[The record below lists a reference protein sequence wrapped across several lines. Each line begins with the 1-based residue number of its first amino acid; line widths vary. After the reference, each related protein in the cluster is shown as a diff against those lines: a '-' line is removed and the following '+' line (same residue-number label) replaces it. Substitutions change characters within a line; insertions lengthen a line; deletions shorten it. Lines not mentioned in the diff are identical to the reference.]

1 MNLNRLRVLIVLTA
15 LAAAIVV
22 LARYTQTP
30 NSLVENALQA
40 PQFSLANLDGKNVSL
55 KDFANKVIVVDFWAT
70 WCAPCREEIPHLNK
84 LYENY
89 RGKGLVVVGIS
100 MDTEEAEVVK
110 QFAKEFRM
118 EYPVVM
124 ADENVQ
130 QDFGGVLGLPTTFII
145 DRKGNIVKKYTGYQ
159 PGMIGDMEQIIKELI

>member
-1 MNLNRLRVLIVLTA
+1 MKLNRLQVLILLT
-15 LAAAIVV
+15 V
-22 LARYTQTP
+22 LAVIVILAKYTSTS
-30 NSLVENALQA
+30 NSSVENVRPA

-55 KDFANKVIVVDFWAT
+55 KDFADKVMVVDFWAT
-70 WCAPCREEIPHLNK
+70 WCGPCREEIPHLNK

-100 MDTEEAEVVK
+100 MDAEGPEVVK
-110 QFAKEFRM
+110 QFAKELRM

-124 ADENVQ
+124 GDENVQ
-130 QDFGGVLGLPTTFII
+130 QDFGGIVGLPTTFII

>member
-1 MNLNRLRVLIVLTA
+1 MKLNRLQVLILLTVLA
-15 LAAAIVV
+15 VIVI
-22 LARYTQTP
+22 LARYTSTS
-30 NSLVENALQA
+30 NSSVENVRPA

-55 KDFANKVIVVDFWAT
+55 KDFADKVMVVDFWAT
-70 WCAPCREEIPHLNK
+70 WCGPCREEIPHLNK

-100 MDTEEAEVVK
+100 MDAEGPEVVK
-110 QFAKEFRM
+110 QFAKELRM

-124 ADENVQ
+124 GDENVQ
-130 QDFGGVLGLPTTFII
+130 QDFGGIVGLPTTFII

-159 PGMIGDMEQIIKELI
+159 PAIMQDMEQTIKELM

>member
-1 MNLNRLRVLIVLTA
+1 MKLNRLQVLILLT
-15 LAAAIVV
+15 V
-22 LARYTQTP
+22 LAVIVILAKYTSTS
-30 NSLVENALQA
+30 NSSVENVRPA

-55 KDFANKVIVVDFWAT
+55 KDFADKVMVVDFWAT
-70 WCAPCREEIPHLNK
+70 WCGPCREEIPHLNK

-100 MDTEEAEVVK
+100 MDAEGPEVVK
-110 QFAKEFRM
+110 QFAKELRM

-124 ADENVQ
+124 GDENVQ
-130 QDFGGVLGLPTTFII
+130 QDFGGIVGLPTTFII

-159 PGMIGDMEQIIKELI
+159 PAIMQDMEQTIKELM

>member
-1 MNLNRLRVLIVLTA
+1 MKVNRLQVLILLT
-15 LAAAIVV
+15 V
-22 LARYTQTP
+22 LAVIVILAKYTSTS
-30 NSLVENALQA
+30 NSSVENVRPA

-55 KDFANKVIVVDFWAT
+55 KDFADKVMVVDFWAT
-70 WCAPCREEIPHLNK
+70 WCGPCREEIPHLNK

-100 MDTEEAEVVK
+100 MDAEGPEVVK
-110 QFAKEFRM
+110 QFAKELRM

-124 ADENVQ
+124 GNENVQ
-130 QDFGGVLGLPTTFII
+130 QDFGGIVGLPTTFII

-159 PGMIGDMEQIIKELI
+159 PAIMQDMEQTIKELM

>member
-1 MNLNRLRVLIVLTA
+1 MKVNRLQVLILLT
-15 LAAAIVV
+15 V
-22 LARYTQTP
+22 LAVIVILAKYTSTS
-30 NSLVENALQA
+30 NSSVENVRPA

-55 KDFANKVIVVDFWAT
+55 KDFADKVMVVDFWAT
-70 WCAPCREEIPHLNK
+70 WCGPCREEIPHLNK

-100 MDTEEAEVVK
+100 MDAEGPEVVK
-110 QFAKEFRM
+110 QFAKELRM

-124 ADENVQ
+124 GDENVQ
-130 QDFGGVLGLPTTFII
+130 QDFGGIVGLPTTFII

-159 PGMIGDMEQIIKELI
+159 PAIMQDMEQTIKELM

>member
-1 MNLNRLRVLIVLTA
+1 MKVNRLQVLILLT
-15 LAAAIVV
+15 V
-22 LARYTQTP
+22 LAVIVILAKYTSTS
-30 NSLVENALQA
+30 NSSVENVRPA

-55 KDFANKVIVVDFWAT
+55 KDFADKVMVVDFWAT
-70 WCAPCREEIPHLNK
+70 WCGPCREEIPHLNK

-100 MDTEEAEVVK
+100 MDAEGPEVVK
-110 QFAKEFRM
+110 QFAKELRM

-124 ADENVQ
+124 GDENVQ
-130 QDFGGVLGLPTTFII
+130 QDFGGIVGLPTTFII

-159 PGMIGDMEQIIKELI
+159 PAIMQDIEQTIKELM

>member
-1 MNLNRLRVLIVLTA
+1 MKLNRLQILILLTVLAVIV
-15 LAAAIVV
+15 I
-22 LARYTQTP
+22 LARYTSTS
-30 NSLVENALQA
+30 NSSVENVRPA

-70 WCAPCREEIPHLNK
+70 WCGPCREEIPHLNE

-100 MDTEEAEVVK
+100 MDAEGPEVVK
-110 QFAKEFRM
+110 QFAKELRM

-124 ADENVQ
+124 GNENVQ
-130 QDFGGVLGLPTTFII
+130 QDFGGIVGLPTTFVI

-159 PGMIGDMEQIIKELI
+159 PAIMQDMEQTIKELI

>member
-1 MNLNRLRVLIVLTA
+1 MKLNRLQVLILLT
-15 LAAAIVV
+15 V
-22 LARYTQTP
+22 LAVIVILAKYTSTS
-30 NSLVENALQA
+30 NSSVENVRPA

-55 KDFANKVIVVDFWAT
+55 KDFADKVMVVDFWAT
-70 WCAPCREEIPHLNK
+70 WCGPCREEIPHLNK

-100 MDTEEAEVVK
+100 MDAEGPEVVK
-110 QFAKEFRM
+110 QFAKELRM

-124 ADENVQ
+124 GDENVQ
-130 QDFGGVLGLPTTFII
+130 QDFGGIVGLPTTFII

-159 PGMIGDMEQIIKELI
+159 PAIMQDIEQTIKELM